1 METVYI
7 YILKSILVSG
17 ILLGYYWL
25 ALRNT
30 RFHHYNRFYLLA
42 TILLALVLPTIDLNW
57 FTLQEPEGVSAK
69 QLLLFIDQ
77 PGSIAL
83 TESAFTW
90 EKLLFFSI
98 VLVSLSMVAFFSFGI
113 YKIYRI
119 KAASKVTPMDRFD
132 FVETKNDDA
141 PFSFFKNLF
150 WREDISVDDE
160 TGRQILRH
168 ELTHIEQLHTYDKL
182 LIAMLSALF
191 WMNPFLWIIRR
202 ELEVIHE
209 FIADEK
215 AVDEADA
222 SALAAMLLQTHYQS
236 SILSTG
242 QSFFYSSIK
251 RRIIMLTS
259 SKKVSYSYA
268 RRLLILPV
276 AMGILV
282 LLSFT
287 IKESLSDHPNNPM
300 DEAAIEASKLD
311 TVPAKYRDPKTGQIK
326 GSFQIDIDGDMASF
340 KDIKSKKELF
350 KVPLNELA
358 GPANK
363 KVSVEG
369 FPLYTEKKIMFISG
383 DSIPAGTTFSG
394 TADAI
399 RLRGGTDGSKTPRI
413 IINGKEIS
421 PADLD
426 KIDPSSIKTID
437 IRRDEKGVAV
447 SENKLNGMTWTEATS
462 ADGKKVITIKVD
474 SVMFDGKA
482 KVAVPAQGK
491 VSNINLSIDTSDVI
505 TVTGYKAN
513 SNVKTIT
520 IRTSDDKVLEK
531 AKTDP
536 NEPITVIGYK
546 TNSKVAVPTQGNVSN
561 LNEKGDSKV
570 SGLTS
575 TLKTSDKFIMEK
587 AVQGEDVTAVNI
599 VEEGGK
605 KVYYIQRKVPAS
617 NNIPAGTLFVVDGKV
632 ISEDEMK
639 AISPD
644 KIQSI
649 NVLKGPSAE
658 AKYGDKGKN
667 GVVEITSKKK

>member
-17 ILLGYYWL
+17 ILLGYYWV

-30 RFHHYNRFYLLA
+30 RFHHYNRFYLIA
-42 TILLALVLPTIDLNW
+42 TMFLSLVLPAIDLNW
-57 FTLQEPEGVSAK
+57 FTLQEPEGLSAK

-83 TESAFTW
+83 TEAAFTW
-90 EKLLFFSI
+90 EKLLFISI
-98 VLVSLSMVAFFSFGI
+98 LLVSLSLVSFFAYGI

-119 KAASKVTPMDRFD
+119 KSASKITPMERFD
-132 FVETKNDDA
+132 FVETKMEDA
-141 PFSFFKNLF
+141 PFSFFRNLF
-150 WREDISVDDE
+150 WREDISMEDE

-222 SALAAMLLQTHYQS
+222 SALAAMLLQTHYQP

-287 IKESLSDHPNNPM
+287 IKDSLSDVQNKQM
-300 DEAAIEASKLD
+300 DQSVISASKLD

-363 KVSVEG
+363 KVSIEG
-369 FPLYTEKKIMFISG
+369 SPLYTEKKIVFISG
-383 DSIPAGTTFSG
+383 DSMPLGTTFIG
-394 TADAI
+394 TSDAI
-399 RLRGGTDGSKTPRI
+399 RLRGGTDGSKVPRI
-413 IINGKEIS
+413 IINGREIS

-437 IRRDEKGVAV
+437 IRGAEKGVAV
-447 SENKLNGMTWTEATS
+447 SESKLSGMTWTEATS
-462 ADGKKVITIKVD
+462 GDGKKIVTMKVD
-474 SVMFDGKA
+474 SVFFDGKA
-482 KVAVPAQGK
+482 KVAVPAHGK
-491 VSNINLSIDTSDVI
+491 VSNIHISVDTVSYKTI
-505 TVTGYKAN
+505 TDNKTN
-513 SNVKTIT
+513 SNVSSMI
-520 IRTSDDKVLEK
+520 IRMSDDKVVEK
-531 AKTDP
+531 SKTDP
-536 NEPITVIGYK
+536 NEPITVTGYK
-546 TNSKVAVPTQGNVSN
+546 KNSN
-561 LNEKGDSKV
+561 LSTIIVRTNDDKV
-570 SGLTS
+570 IEETKKDPQTLTV
-575 TLKTSDKFIMEK
+575 TTTDK
-587 AVQGEDVTAVNI
+587 D
-599 VEEGGK
+599 GK
-605 KVYYIQRKVPAS
+605 KTITFVQKTTEKSELPKDVLYI
-617 NNIPAGTLFVVDGKV
+617 IDGK
-632 ISEDEMK
+632 EMESGSMK
-639 AISPD
+639 DIDPNTI
-644 KIQSI
+644 KSI
-649 NVLKGPSAE
+649 NVLKGETAL
-658 AKYGDKGKN
+658 KLYGEKGKN
-667 GVVEITSKKK
+667 GVMKITTKKN

>member
-17 ILLGYYWL
+17 ILLGYYWV

-30 RFHHYNRFYLLA
+30 RFHHYNRFYLIA
-42 TILLALVLPTIDLNW
+42 TMFLSLVLPAIDLNW
-57 FTLQEPEGVSAK
+57 FTLQEPEGLSAK

-83 TESAFTW
+83 SEAAFPW
-90 EKLLFFSI
+90 EKLLFISI
-98 VLVSLSMVAFFSFGI
+98 LLVSFSLVAFFAYGI

-119 KAASKVTPMDRFD
+119 KSASKITPMDRFE
-132 FVETKNDDA
+132 FVETKNEDA

-150 WREDISVDDE
+150 WREDISMEDE

-191 WMNPFLWIIRR
+191 WMNPFFWIIRR

-215 AVDEADA
+215 AIDEADA
-222 SALAAMLLQTHYQS
+222 SALATMLLQTHYQP

-251 RRIIMLTS
+251 RRIIMLSS

-287 IKESLSDHPNNPM
+287 IKESLSDHPNSQI

-311 TVPAKYRDPKTGQIK
+311 TIPAKYRDPKTGQIK

-363 KVSVEG
+363 KVSIEG
-369 FPLYTEKKIMFISG
+369 SPLYTEKKIVFISG
-383 DSIPAGTTFSG
+383 DSMPLGTTFIG
-394 TADAI
+394 TSDAI
-399 RLRGGTDGSKTPRI
+399 RLRAGTDGSKVPRI
-413 IINGKEIS
+413 IINGREIS

-437 IRRDEKGVAV
+437 IRGAEKGVAV
-447 SENKLNGMTWTEATS
+447 SESKLSGMTWTEATS
-462 ADGKKVITIKVD
+462 GDGKKIVTMKVD
-474 SVMFDGKA
+474 SVFFDGKA
-482 KVAVPAQGK
+482 KVAVPSQGN
-491 VSNINLSIDTSDVI
+491 VSNIQISVDTSDVV
-505 TVTGYKAN
+505 TVTGYKKN
-513 SNVKTIT
+513 SNVSATIV
-520 IRTSDDKVLEK
+520 RTSDDKVVEK

-536 NEPITVIGYK
+536 NEPITVTGYK
-546 TNSKVAVPTQGNVSN
+546 KNSNVS
-561 LNEKGDSKV
+561 
-570 SGLTS
+570 TI
-575 TLKTSDKFIMEK
+575 TIRTSDDK
-587 AVQGEDVTAVNI
+587 V
-599 VEEGGK
+599 VEEAKKDPQTLTVTTTDKDGK
-605 KVYYIQRKVPAS
+605 KTITFVQKHEEKT
-617 NNIPAGTLFVVDGKV
+617 TLPKDVLYVIDGK
-632 ISEDEMK
+632 EMESGSMK
-639 AISPD
+639 DVDPNTI
-644 KIQSI
+644 KSI
-649 NVLKGPSAE
+649 NVLKGENAVK
-658 AKYGDKGKN
+658 KYGDKGKN
-667 GVVEITSKKK
+667 GVIEITTKKK

>member
-1 METVYI
+1 MESVYI

-30 RFHHYNRFYLLA
+30 RFHHYNRFYLMA
-42 TILLALVLPTIDLNW
+42 TIFLALVLPTIDLNW
-57 FTLQEPEGVSAK
+57 FTLQEPEAVSAK

-83 TESAFTW
+83 SEAAFTW
-90 EKLLFFSI
+90 EKLLFVSI

-141 PFSFFKNLF
+141 PFSFFRNLF
-150 WREDISVDDE
+150 WREDVSMEDQ

-215 AVDEADA
+215 AVDEEDA

-236 SILSTG
+236 TVFSTG

-268 RRLLILPV
+268 RRILTLPL
-276 AMGILV
+276 AIGIIA

-287 IKESLSDHPNNPM
+287 IKDQLNNQTPSTEM
-300 DEAAIEASKLD
+300 QGSTVQND
-311 TVPAKYRDPKTGQIK
+311 TIPSQYRDAKTGKIK
-326 GSFQIDIDGDMASF
+326 GSFQIDINGDTAIF
-340 KDIKSKKELF
+340 KDIKSKKKLF
-350 KVPLNELA
+350 QVPLSELSR
-358 GPANK
+358 PANK
-363 KVSVEG
+363 TLTVEG
-369 FPLYTEKKIMFISG
+369 FPLYTEKKIVFISG
-383 DSIPAGTTFSG
+383 DSMPSG
-394 TADAI
+394 AVFIGA
-399 RLRGGTDGSKTPRI
+399 DGSAQLPPLTTPHELVKSGATRI

-426 KIDPSSIKTID
+426 KIEPSNIKTID
-437 IRRDEKGVAV
+437 IRGAKEGAAV
-447 SENKLNGMTWTEATS
+447 SGKNNGGMTWVESTTN
-462 ADGKKVITIKVD
+462 DGKKVITVRVD
-474 SVMFDGKA
+474 SMVFDVKA
-482 KVAVPAQGK
+482 KVDVPAHGN
-491 VSNINLSIDTSDVI
+491 VSNISVSVDTSAVK

-536 NEPITVIGYK
+536 NEPITVKGYK
-546 TNSKVAVPTQGNVSN
+546 ANSNVST
-561 LNEKGDSKV
+561 V
-570 SGLTS
+570 IVR
-575 TLKTSDKFIMEK
+575 TSDDK
-587 AVQGEDVTAVNI
+587 V
-599 VEEGGK
+599 VEESKKDPQTLTVTTTDKDGK
-605 KVYYIQRKVPAS
+605 KTITYVQKTTEKTALPKDLLYVI
-617 NNIPAGTLFVVDGKV
+617 DGKEMES
-632 ISEDEMK
+632 ISMK
-639 AISPD
+639 DIDPNT
-644 KIQSI
+644 IQSI
-649 NVLKGPSAE
+649 NVLKGENAVK
-658 AKYGDKGKN
+658 KYGEKGKN
-667 GVVEITSKKK
+667 GVIEITTKKN

>member
-1 METVYI
+1 MF
-7 YILKSILVSG
+7 LS
-17 ILLGYYWL
+17 
-25 ALRNT
+25 
-30 RFHHYNRFYLLA
+30 
-42 TILLALVLPTIDLNW
+42 LVLPAIDLNW
-57 FTLQEPEGVSAK
+57 FTLQEPEGLSAK

-83 TESAFTW
+83 SEAAFPW
-90 EKLLFFSI
+90 EKLLFISI
-98 VLVSLSMVAFFSFGI
+98 LLVSFSLVAFFAYGI

-119 KAASKVTPMDRFD
+119 KSASKITPMDRFE
-132 FVETKNDDA
+132 FVETKNEDA

-150 WREDISVDDE
+150 WREDISMEDE

-191 WMNPFLWIIRR
+191 WMNPFFWIIRR

-215 AVDEADA
+215 AIDEADA
-222 SALAAMLLQTHYQS
+222 SALATMLLQTHYQP

-251 RRIIMLTS
+251 RRIIMLSS

-287 IKESLSDHPNNPM
+287 IKESLSDHPNSQI

-311 TVPAKYRDPKTGQIK
+311 TIPAKYRDPKTGQIK

-369 FPLYTEKKIMFISG
+369 SPLYTEKKIMFISG
-383 DSIPAGTTFSG
+383 DSMPLGTTFIG
-394 TADAI
+394 TSDAI
-399 RLRGGTDGSKTPRI
+399 RLRAGTDGSKVPRI
-413 IINGKEIS
+413 IINGREIS

-437 IRRDEKGVAV
+437 IRGAEKGVAV
-447 SENKLNGMTWTEATS
+447 SESKLSGMTWTEATS
-462 ADGKKVITIKVD
+462 GDGKKIVTMKVD
-474 SVMFDGKA
+474 SVFFDGKA
-482 KVAVPAQGK
+482 KVAVPSQGN
-491 VSNINLSIDTSDVI
+491 VSNIQISVDTSDVV
-505 TVTGYKAN
+505 TVTGYKKN
-513 SNVKTIT
+513 SNVSATIV
-520 IRTSDDKVLEK
+520 RTSDDKVVEK

-536 NEPITVIGYK
+536 NEPITVTGYK
-546 TNSKVAVPTQGNVSN
+546 KNSNVS
-561 LNEKGDSKV
+561 
-570 SGLTS
+570 TI
-575 TLKTSDKFIMEK
+575 TIRTSDDK
-587 AVQGEDVTAVNI
+587 V
-599 VEEGGK
+599 VEESKKDPKSLTVTTTDKDGK
-605 KVYYIQRKVPAS
+605 KTITYVQKSTEKTELPKDVLYI
-617 NNIPAGTLFVVDGKV
+617 IDGKEMES
-632 ISEDEMK
+632 ISMK
-639 AISPD
+639 DIDPNTM
-644 KIQSI
+644 QSI
-649 NVLKGPSAE
+649 NVLKGETAL
-658 AKYGDKGKN
+658 KLYGEKGKN
-667 GVVEITSKKK
+667 GVIEITTKKK

>member
-17 ILLGYYWL
+17 ILLGYYWM

-30 RFHHYNRFYLLA
+30 RFHHYNRFYLIA
-42 TILLALVLPTIDLNW
+42 TMFLSLVLPAIDLNW

-83 TESAFTW
+83 SEAAFPW
-90 EKLLFFSI
+90 EKLLFISI
-98 VLVSLSMVAFFSFGI
+98 LLVSFSLVAFFAYGI

-119 KAASKVTPMDRFD
+119 KAVSKVTPMDRFD
-132 FVETKNDDA
+132 FVETKNEDA

-150 WREDISVDDE
+150 WREDISMEDE

-182 LIAMLSALF
+182 LIAMLSALI
-191 WMNPFLWIIRR
+191 WMNPFFWMIRR

-222 SALAAMLLQTHYQS
+222 SALATMLLQTHYQS

-251 RRIIMLTS
+251 RRIIMLSS

-287 IKESLSDHPNNPM
+287 IKDSLSDVQNKQM
-300 DEAAIEASKLD
+300 DEVAIAANKLD

-363 KVSVEG
+363 KASIEG
-369 FPLYTEKKIMFISG
+369 SPLYTEKKIMFISG
-383 DSIPAGTTFSG
+383 DSMTLGTTFSG

-399 RLRGGTDGSKTPRI
+399 RLRGGTDGSKVPRI
-413 IINGKEIS
+413 IINGREIS

-437 IRRDEKGVAV
+437 IRGDEKGVAV
-447 SENKLNGMTWTEATS
+447 SENKLSGMTWTEATS
-462 ADGKKVITIKVD
+462 ADGKKIVTIKVD

-482 KVAVPAQGK
+482 KVAVPAHGK
-491 VSNINLSIDTSDVI
+491 VSNIQISVDTAAYK
-505 TVTGYKAN
+505 TVTDNKTN
-513 SNVKTIT
+513 SNVSTMIIRMNDDKGVEEAKKDPKSISVTTTDKDGKKTIT
-520 IRTSDDKVLEK
+520 FVQKSTEKTELPKDVLYIIDGKEMESGSMK
-531 AKTDP
+531 DIDP
-536 NEPITVIGYK
+536 NTIK
-546 TNSKVAVPTQGNVSN
+546 
-561 LNEKGDSKV
+561 
-570 SGLTS
+570 
-575 TLKTSDKFIMEK
+575 
-587 AVQGEDVTAVNI
+587 
-599 VEEGGK
+599 
-605 KVYYIQRKVPAS
+605 
-617 NNIPAGTLFVVDGKV
+617 
-632 ISEDEMK
+632 
-639 AISPD
+639 
-644 KIQSI
+644 SI
-649 NVLKGPSAE
+649 NVLKGETAL
-658 AKYGDKGKN
+658 KLYGEKGKN
-667 GVVEITSKKK
+667 GVIEITTKKN

>member
-42 TILLALVLPTIDLNW
+42 TILLALVLPAIDLNW
-57 FTLQEPEGVSAK
+57 FTLQEPEDVSAK

-83 TESAFTW
+83 TEAAFTW
-90 EKLLFFSI
+90 EKLLFISI
-98 VLVSLSMVAFFSFGI
+98 LLVSLSLVSFFAYGI

-119 KAASKVTPMDRFD
+119 KSASKITPMDRFD
-132 FVETKNDDA
+132 FVETKIEDA
-141 PFSFFKNLF
+141 PFSFFRNLF
-150 WREDISVDDE
+150 WREDISMEDE

-236 SILSTG
+236 SVLSTG

-268 RRLLILPV
+268 RRILTLPLAV
-276 AMGILV
+276 GIIA

-287 IKESLSDHPNNPM
+287 IKEQLNNQSSNP
-300 DEAAIEASKLD
+300 EISGTAAHTD
-311 TVPAKYRDPKTGQIK
+311 TIPSQYRDPKTGKIK
-326 GSFQIDIDGDMASF
+326 GSFQIDINGDTAVF
-340 KDIKSKKELF
+340 KDVRSKKKLF
-350 KVPLNELA
+350 QVPLNELA
-358 GPANK
+358 GPAK
-363 KVSVEG
+363 KAIGVEA
-369 FPLYTEKKIMFISG
+369 FPLYEENKFIFIPS
-383 DSIPAGTTFSG
+383 DSMSAGATFIG
-394 TADAI
+394 VEA
-399 RLRGGTDGSKTPRI
+399 TPGLPPLPPLPPMPPHAPGKPPVTRI
-413 IINGKEIS
+413 IINGKEFS
-421 PADLD
+421 PTDLD

-437 IRRDEKGVAV
+437 IRGDEKGAAF
-447 SENKLNGMTWTEATS
+447 SERKLSGMTWTEATS
-462 ADGKKVITIKVD
+462 ADGKKIVTVKVD

-482 KVAVPAQGK
+482 KVAVPAHGK
-491 VSNINLSIDTSDVI
+491 VSNIYISVDTSDAV
-505 TVTGYKAN
+505 TVKGYKAN
-513 SNVKTIT
+513 SNVSSMT
-520 IRTSDDKVLEK
+520 IRTSDDK
-531 AKTDP
+531 
-536 NEPITVIGYK
+536 
-546 TNSKVAVPTQGNVSN
+546 
-561 LNEKGDSKV
+561 
-570 SGLTS
+570 
-575 TLKTSDKFIMEK
+575 
-587 AVQGEDVTAVNI
+587 I
-599 VEEGGK
+599 VEEAKKNPNTLTFTTTDKDGK
-605 KVYYIQRKVPAS
+605 KTITFVQKSTEKTELPKDLLYI
-617 NNIPAGTLFVVDGKV
+617 IDGKEMES
-632 ISEDEMK
+632 ISMK
-639 AISPD
+639 DIDPNTI
-644 KIQSI
+644 KSI
-649 NVLKGPSAE
+649 NVLKGESAV
-658 AKYGDKGKN
+658 KLYGEKGKN
-667 GVVEITSKKK
+667 GVIEITTKKN

>member
-1 METVYI
+1 MF
-7 YILKSILVSG
+7 LS
-17 ILLGYYWL
+17 
-25 ALRNT
+25 
-30 RFHHYNRFYLLA
+30 
-42 TILLALVLPTIDLNW
+42 LVLPAIDLNW
-57 FTLQEPEGVSAK
+57 FTLQEPEGLSAK

-83 TESAFTW
+83 TEAAFTW
-90 EKLLFFSI
+90 EKLLFISI
-98 VLVSLSMVAFFSFGI
+98 LLVSFSLVAFFAYGI

-119 KAASKVTPMDRFD
+119 KAVSKITPMDRFD
-132 FVETKNDDA
+132 FVETKNEDA

-150 WREDISVDDE
+150 WREDISMEDE

-191 WMNPFLWIIRR
+191 WMNPFFWIIRR

-215 AVDEADA
+215 AIDEADA
-222 SALAAMLLQTHYQS
+222 SALATMLLQTHYQP

-251 RRIIMLTS
+251 RRIIMLSS

-287 IKESLSDHPNNPM
+287 IKESLSDHPNSQI

-311 TVPAKYRDPKTGQIK
+311 TIPAKYRDPKTGQIK

-363 KVSVEG
+363 KVSIEG
-369 FPLYTEKKIMFISG
+369 SPLYTEKKIVFISG
-383 DSIPAGTTFSG
+383 DSMPLGTTFIG
-394 TADAI
+394 TSDAI
-399 RLRGGTDGSKTPRI
+399 RLRAGTDGSKVPRI
-413 IINGKEIS
+413 IINGREIS

-437 IRRDEKGVAV
+437 IRGAEKGVAV
-447 SENKLNGMTWTEATS
+447 SESKLSGMTWTEATS
-462 ADGKKVITIKVD
+462 GDGKKIVTMKVD
-474 SVMFDGKA
+474 SVFFDGKA
-482 KVAVPAQGK
+482 KVAVPSQGN
-491 VSNINLSIDTSDVI
+491 VSNIQISVDTSDVV
-505 TVTGYKAN
+505 TVTGYKKN
-513 SNVKTIT
+513 SNVSATIV
-520 IRTSDDKVLEK
+520 RTSDDKVVEK

-536 NEPITVIGYK
+536 NEPITVTGYK
-546 TNSKVAVPTQGNVSN
+546 KNSNVS
-561 LNEKGDSKV
+561 
-570 SGLTS
+570 TI
-575 TLKTSDKFIMEK
+575 TIRTSDDK
-587 AVQGEDVTAVNI
+587 V
-599 VEEGGK
+599 VEEAK
-605 KVYYIQRKVPAS
+605 KDPQ
-617 NNIPAGTLFVVDGKV
+617 TLTVTTTDKDDKKTITFVQKHEEKTTLPKDVLYVIDGK
-632 ISEDEMK
+632 EMESGSMK
-639 AISPD
+639 DVDPNTI
-644 KIQSI
+644 KSI
-649 NVLKGPSAE
+649 NVLKGENAVK
-658 AKYGDKGKN
+658 KYGDKGKN
-667 GVVEITSKKK
+667 GVIEITTKKK

>member
-17 ILLGYYWL
+17 ILLGYYWV

-30 RFHHYNRFYLLA
+30 RFHHYNRFYLIA
-42 TILLALVLPTIDLNW
+42 TMFLSLVLPAIDLNW
-57 FTLQEPEGVSAK
+57 FTLQEPEGLSAK

-83 TESAFTW
+83 SEAAFPW
-90 EKLLFFSI
+90 EKLLFISI
-98 VLVSLSMVAFFSFGI
+98 LLVSFSLVAFFAYGI

-119 KAASKVTPMDRFD
+119 KSASKITPMDRFE
-132 FVETKNDDA
+132 FVETKNEDA

-150 WREDISVDDE
+150 WREDISMEDE

-191 WMNPFLWIIRR
+191 WMNPFFWIIRR

-215 AVDEADA
+215 AIDEADA
-222 SALAAMLLQTHYQS
+222 SALATMLLQTHYQP

-251 RRIIMLTS
+251 RRIIMLSS

-287 IKESLSDHPNNPM
+287 IKESLSDHPNSQI

-311 TVPAKYRDPKTGQIK
+311 TIPAKYRDPKTGQIK

-363 KVSVEG
+363 KVSIEG
-369 FPLYTEKKIMFISG
+369 SPLYTEKKIVFISG
-383 DSIPAGTTFSG
+383 DSMPLGTTFIG
-394 TADAI
+394 TSDAI
-399 RLRGGTDGSKTPRI
+399 RLRAGTDGSKVPRI
-413 IINGKEIS
+413 IINGREIS

-437 IRRDEKGVAV
+437 IRGAEKGVAV
-447 SENKLNGMTWTEATS
+447 SESKLSGMTWTEATS
-462 ADGKKVITIKVD
+462 GDGKKIVTMKVD
-474 SVMFDGKA
+474 SVFFDGKA
-482 KVAVPAQGK
+482 KVAVPSQGN
-491 VSNINLSIDTSDVI
+491 VSNIQISVDTSDVV
-505 TVTGYKAN
+505 TVTGYKKN
-513 SNVKTIT
+513 SNVSATIV
-520 IRTSDDKVLEK
+520 RTSDDKVVEK

-536 NEPITVIGYK
+536 NEPITVTGYK
-546 TNSKVAVPTQGNVSN
+546 KNSNVS
-561 LNEKGDSKV
+561 
-570 SGLTS
+570 TI
-575 TLKTSDKFIMEK
+575 TIRTSDDK
-587 AVQGEDVTAVNI
+587 V
-599 VEEGGK
+599 VEESKKDPKSLTVTTTDKDGK
-605 KVYYIQRKVPAS
+605 KTITYVQKSTEKTELPKDVLYI
-617 NNIPAGTLFVVDGKV
+617 IDGKEMES
-632 ISEDEMK
+632 ISMK
-639 AISPD
+639 DIDPNTM
-644 KIQSI
+644 QSI
-649 NVLKGPSAE
+649 NVLKGETAL
-658 AKYGDKGKN
+658 KLYGEKGKN
-667 GVVEITSKKK
+667 GVIEITTKKK